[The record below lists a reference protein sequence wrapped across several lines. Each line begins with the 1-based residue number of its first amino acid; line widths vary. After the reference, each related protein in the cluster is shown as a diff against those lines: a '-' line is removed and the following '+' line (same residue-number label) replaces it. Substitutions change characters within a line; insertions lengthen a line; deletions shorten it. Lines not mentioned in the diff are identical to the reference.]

1 MSNKNRALYEGLLT
15 DDIFAATERAKQ
27 KSAKFLEDEGI
38 AAIAI
43 LLSKVLRDFIDNPS
57 KVMEKLR

>member
-1 MSNKNRALYEGLLT
+1 MNRQNRNLHEGLLT

-27 KSAKFLEDEGI
+27 KSAKLLEDEGI

-43 LLSKVLRDFIDNPS
+43 LLSEALRDFIDNPG
-57 KVMEKLR
+57 KVMEKLK